1 MAITNTLPQIW
12 SARILAKLEK
22 NLVFA
27 QPGVVNRDYEG
38 DIRQDG
44 DRVHI
49 HSFNDL
55 TIGSYVKNSTT
66 ISYEQL
72 TDTRVTL
79 LIDQAK
85 YFAFK
90 VDDVDTAQMRP
101 ELIDAAADRAAYQ
114 LAEDA
119 DSYVAGLY
127 SGASTSS
134 PDNTIETSQ
143 FTASNVYQKL
153 VDLSVLMDQ
162 VNLPAEGRFV
172 IVPPWV
178 KGLLLQN
185 STFVTA
191 SKPDAVL
198 NGQIG
203 QIAGLNVLVS
213 NNVKTTGSA
222 PVVSHMMAGHPS
234 ALAYAEQITNVE
246 GLRLEGSFADAIRGP
261 RGLPGRRVW
270 CSGCPRPAPVA
281 RTHGSAAPGPGS

>member
-1 MAITNTLPQIW
+1 LAISNMLPSIW

-38 DIRQDG
+38 DIRADG

-55 TIGSYVKNSTT
+55 TVAAYTKNSTT

-90 VDDVDTAQMRP
+90 VDDIDTAQMRP
-101 ELIDAAADRAAYQ
+101 KLIDAAADRAAYQ

-119 DSYVAGLY
+119 DSYIAGLY
-127 SGASTSS
+127 TGASTAS

-143 FTASNVYQKL
+143 FTATNVYQKL

-162 VNLPAEGRFV
+162 VNLPAEGRYV
-172 IVPPWV
+172 VVPPWV

-191 SKPDAVL
+191 AQPSAVL
-198 NGQIG
+198 NGSIG
-203 QIAGLNVLVS
+203 QIAGLNILVS

-234 ALAYAEQITNVE
+234 ALAYAEQIVNVE
-246 GLRLEGSFADAIRGP
+246 GLRLEGSFADAV
-261 RGLPGRRVW
+261 RGLHLYGSKVLD
-270 CSGCPRPAPVA
+270 GA
-281 RTHGSAAPGPGS
+281 RLFDLQANP

>member
-1 MAITNTLPQIW
+1 MVCAHPRQT
-12 SARILAKLEK
+12 RK

-27 QPGVVNRDYEG
+27 QPGVCNRDYEG
-38 DIRQDG
+38 DVRADG

-55 TIGSYVKNSTT
+55 TIGTYTKNSTT

-79 LIDQAK
+79 LIDQSK
-85 YFAFK
+85 YFAFQ

-101 ELIDAAADRAAYQ
+101 ELIDAASDRAAYQ
-114 LAEDA
+114 LAEVA

-127 SGASTSS
+127 SGASTSN

-143 FTASNVYQKL
+143 FTATNVYQKF

-162 VNLPAEGRFV
+162 VNLPADGRYV
-172 IVPPWV
+172 VVPPWV

-191 SKPDAVL
+191 SQPSVVL
-198 NGQIG
+198 NGQVG
-203 QIAGLNVLVS
+203 QIAGLNILVS
-213 NNVKTTGSA
+213 NNVKTTGTS
-222 PVVSHMMAGHPS
+222 PVVSHMMAGHTS
-234 ALAYAEQITNVE
+234 ALAYAEQIVNVE
-246 GLRLEGSFADAIRGP
+246 GLRLEGSFADAV
-261 RGLPGRRVW
+261 RGLHLYGAKVLD
-270 CSGCPRPAPVA
+270 GA
-281 RTHGSAAPGPGS
+281 RLFDLQANT

>member
-55 TIGSYVKNSTT
+55 TIGTYVKNTTT

-246 GLRLEGSFADAIRGP
+246 GLRLEGSFADAV
-261 RGLPGRRVW
+261 RGLHLYGAKVLD
-270 CSGCPRPAPVA
+270 GA
-281 RTHGSAAPGPGS
+281 RLFDLQANP

>member
-1 MAITNTLPQIW
+1 MLPSIW

-22 NLVFA
+22 NLVFG
-27 QPGVVNRDYEG
+27 QSGVVNRDYEG
-38 DIRQDG
+38 DIRQSG
-44 DRVHI
+44 DRVHV

-55 TIGSYVKNSTT
+55 TIGTYTKDSTT
-66 ISYEQL
+66 ITYENL

-90 VDDVDTAQMRP
+90 IDDINAAQMQP
-101 ELIDAAADRAAYQ
+101 KLIDAAADRAAYQ
-114 LAEDA
+114 LAEET
-119 DSYVAGLY
+119 DSYIAGLY
-127 SGASTSS
+127 TGASTAA

-153 VDLSVLMDQ
+153 VDLSTLMDQ

-172 IVPPWV
+172 IVAPWV

-191 SKPDAVL
+191 AQPSVVL
-198 NGQIG
+198 NGQVG

-222 PVVSHMMAGHPS
+222 PVVTHMMAGHTS
-234 ALAYAEQITNVE
+234 AITLAEQIVNIE
-246 GLRLEGSFADAIRGP
+246 GLRLEGSFADAV
-261 RGLPGRRVW
+261 RGLHLYGAKVLD
-270 CSGCPRPAPVA
+270 AA
-281 RTHGSAAPGPGS
+281 RLFDLQANP

>member
-1 MAITNTLPQIW
+1 MAITNMLPSIW

-38 DIRQDG
+38 DIRADG

-55 TIGSYVKNSTT
+55 TIGTYTKNSTT

-79 LIDQAK
+79 LIDQAR
-85 YFAFK
+85 YFSFK
-90 VDDVDTAQMRP
+90 IDDVDAAQMRP
-101 ELIDAAADRAAYQ
+101 ELIDAASDRAAYQ

-119 DSYVAGLY
+119 DSYVASLY
-127 SGASTSS
+127 SGASTSN

-143 FTASNVYQKL
+143 FTATNVYQKF

-162 VNLPAEGRFV
+162 VNLPADGRYAV
-172 IVPPWV
+172 VPPWV

-185 STFVTA
+185 A
-191 SKPDAVL
+191 SFLAAQPSATL
-198 NGQIG
+198 NGQVG
-203 QIAGLNVLVS
+203 QIAGISVLVS

-222 PVVSHMMAGHPS
+222 PVVSHIMAGVPS
-234 ALAYAEQITNVE
+234 ALSFAEQIVNIE
-246 GLRLEGSFADAIRGP
+246 ALRLEGSFADAV
-261 RGLPGRRVW
+261 RGLHLYGAKVMD
-270 CSGCPRPAPVA
+270 GA
-281 RTHGSAAPGPGS
+281 RLFDLQLNP

>member
-1 MAITNTLPQIW
+1 MAITNMLPSIW

-22 NLVFA
+22 ALVFG

-38 DIRQDG
+38 DIRADG

-55 TIGSYVKNSTT
+55 TVAAYTKNSTT

-90 VDDVDTAQMRP
+90 VDDIDTAQMRP
-101 ELIDAAADRAAYQ
+101 KLIDAASDRAAYQ

-119 DSYVAGLY
+119 DSYVASLY
-127 SGASTSS
+127 SGASTSN

-143 FTASNVYQKL
+143 FTATNVYQKF

-162 VNLPAEGRFV
+162 VNLPADGRYV
-172 IVPPWV
+172 VVPPWV

-185 STFVTA
+185 SSFVTA
-191 SKPDAVL
+191 AKPDAVL
-198 NGQIG
+198 NGEIG
-203 QIAGLNVLVS
+203 QIAGIRILVS
-213 NNVKTTGSA
+213 NNVKTTGTS

-234 ALAYAEQITNVE
+234 GLAYAEQIVNVE
-246 GLRLEGSFADAIRGP
+246 GLRLEGSFADAV
-261 RGLPGRRVW
+261 RGLHLYGARVLD
-270 CSGCPRPAPVA
+270 GA
-281 RTHGSAAPGPGS
+281 RLFDLQANP

>member
-1 MAITNTLPQIW
+1 MAITNMLPSIW

-38 DIRQDG
+38 DIRADG

-55 TIGSYVKNSTT
+55 TVSSYTKNSTT
-66 ISYEQL
+66 ITYENL
-72 TDTRVTL
+72 TDSRVTL
-79 LIDQAK
+79 VIDQSK
-85 YFAFK
+85 YFAFS
-90 VDDVDTAQMRP
+90 VDDIDTAQMRP

-114 LAEDA
+114 LAEVA
-119 DSYVAGLY
+119 DSYIAGLY

-143 FTASNVYQKL
+143 FTSTNVYQKFVAL
-153 VDLSVLMDQ
+153 AVLMDQ
-162 VNLPAEGRFV
+162 VNLPADGRYV
-172 IVPPWV
+172 VVPPWV

-203 QIAGLNVLVS
+203 QIAGLNILVS
-213 NNVKTTGSA
+213 NNVKTIGTS

-234 ALAYAEQITNVE
+234 ALAYAEQIVNLE
-246 GLRLEGSFADAIRGP
+246 GLRLEGSFSDAV
-261 RGLPGRRVW
+261 RGL
-270 CSGCPRPAPVA
+270 
-281 RTHGSAAPGPGS
+281 HL

>member
-1 MAITNTLPQIW
+1 MAITNMLPSIW

-27 QPGVVNRDYEG
+27 QPGVATREYEG
-38 DIRQDG
+38 DIRADG

-55 TIGSYVKNSTT
+55 TVAAYIKNSTT
-66 ISYEQL
+66 ISYENL

-90 VDDVDTAQMRP
+90 VDDIDTAQMRP
-101 ELIDAAADRAAYQ
+101 EIIDAAADRASYQ

-119 DSYVAGLY
+119 DSYIAGLY
-127 SGASTSS
+127 SGASTSN

-143 FTASNVYQKL
+143 FTASNVYQKF

-162 VNLPAEGRFV
+162 VNLPAGGRYV
-172 IVPPWV
+172 VVPPWV

-191 SKPDAVL
+191 SQPSVVL

-203 QIAGLNVLVS
+203 QIAGLSILVS
-213 NNVKTTGSA
+213 NNVKTTGTT
-222 PVVSHMMAGHPS
+222 PVVSHMMAGHAS
-234 ALAYAEQITNVE
+234 AM
-246 GLRLEGSFADAIRGP
+246 
-261 RGLPGRRVW
+261 
-270 CSGCPRPAPVA
+270 A
-281 RTHGSAAPGPGS
+281 RSLTRC

>member
-1 MAITNTLPQIW
+1 MAISNMLPQIW

-38 DIRQDG
+38 DIRADG

-55 TIGSYVKNSTT
+55 TVSSYTKNSTT
-66 ISYEQL
+66 ISYENL
-72 TDTRVTL
+72 TDSRVTL
-79 LIDQAK
+79 LIDQSK
-85 YFAFK
+85 YFAFS
-90 VDDVDTAQMRP
+90 VDDIDTAQMRP

-114 LAEDA
+114 LAEVA
-119 DSYVAGLY
+119 DSYIAGLY

-143 FTASNVYQKL
+143 FTSTNVYQKF
-153 VDLSVLMDQ
+153 VELSVLMDQ
-162 VNLPAEGRFV
+162 VNLPAEGRFIV
-172 IVPPWV
+172 VPPWV

-203 QIAGLNVLVS
+203 QIAGLNILVS
-213 NNVKTTGSA
+213 NNVKTTGTS

-234 ALAYAEQITNVE
+234 ALAYAEQIVNLE
-246 GLRLEGSFADAIRGP
+246 GLRLEGSFADAV
-261 RGLPGRRVW
+261 RGLHLYGAKVLD
-270 CSGCPRPAPVA
+270 GA
-281 RTHGSAAPGPGS
+281 RLFDLQANP

>member
-1 MAITNTLPQIW
+1 MAITQAIPQIW

-38 DIRQDG
+38 DITADG
-44 DRVHI
+44 DRVYI

-55 TIGSYVKNSTT
+55 TVAPYVKNTT
-66 ISYEQL
+66 VISYEQL

-79 LIDQAK
+79 LIDQSK

-90 VDDVDTAQMRP
+90 VDDIDDAQMRP
-101 ELIDAAADRAAYQ
+101 ELIDAASDRAAYQ
-114 LAEDA
+114 LAEETDG
-119 DSYVAGLY
+119 YVSGLY
-127 SGASTSS
+127 AGASTAA
-134 PDNTIETSQ
+134 PDNTIETTQ
-143 FTASNVYQKL
+143 FTAANVYQKL

-162 VNLPAEGRFV
+162 VNIPAEGRYA

-191 SKPDAVL
+191 SQPSVVL

-203 QIAGLNVLVS
+203 QIAGLNILVS
-213 NNVKTTGSA
+213 NNVKTTGTA
-222 PVVSHMMAGHPS
+222 PVVSHIMAGHPS
-234 ALAYAEQITNVE
+234 GLGYAEQIANVE
-246 GLRLEGSFADAIRGP
+246 GIRLEGSFADAIRGLHLY
-261 RGLPGRRVW
+261 GAKVLDG
-270 CSGCPRPAPVA
+270 A
-281 RTHGSAAPGPGS
+281 RLFDLMANP

>member
-1 MAITNTLPQIW
+1 LAITNMLPSIW

-38 DIRQDG
+38 DIRADG

-55 TIGSYVKNSTT
+55 TIGTYTKNSTT
-66 ISYEQL
+66 ITYEQL

-90 VDDVDTAQMRP
+90 VDDIDTAQMRP
-101 ELIDAAADRAAYQ
+101 ELIDAASDRAAYQ

-119 DSYVAGLY
+119 DSYVASLY
-127 SGASTSS
+127 GGASTSA

-143 FTASNVYQKL
+143 FTSTNVYQKL

-162 VNLPAEGRFV
+162 VNLPAGGRFIV
-172 IVPPWV
+172 VPPWV

-185 STFVTA
+185 SSFVTA
-191 SKPDAVL
+191 AKPDAVL
-198 NGQIG
+198 NGEIG
-203 QIAGLNVLVS
+203 QIAGIRILVS
-213 NNVKTTGSA
+213 NNVKTTGTT

-234 ALAYAEQITNVE
+234 ALAYAEQIVNLE
-246 GLRLEGSFADAIRGP
+246 GLRLEGSFADAV
-261 RGLPGRRVW
+261 RGLHLYGGKVLD
-270 CSGCPRPAPVA
+270 GA
-281 RTHGSAAPGPGS
+281 RLFDLQANP

>member
-1 MAITNTLPQIW
+1 MAITNMLPQIW

-38 DIRQDG
+38 DIRADG

-55 TIGSYVKNSTT
+55 TVATYTKNSTT
-66 ISYEQL
+66 ISYENL

-79 LIDQAK
+79 LIDQSK
-85 YFAFK
+85 YFAFSI
-90 VDDVDTAQMRP
+90 DDIDAAQMRP
-101 ELIDAAADRAAYQ
+101 ELIDAASDRAAYQ
-114 LAEDA
+114 LAEVA

-127 SGASTSS
+127 SGASTSA

-143 FTASNVYQKL
+143 FTSSNVYQKL
-153 VDLSVLMDQ
+153 VELNVLMDQ
-162 VNLPAEGRFV
+162 VNLPSEGRFV

-198 NGQIG
+198 NGQI
-203 QIAGLNVLVS
+203 AGLNILVS
-213 NNVKTTGSA
+213 NNVKTTGTS

-234 ALAYAEQITNVE
+234 ALAYAEQIVNLE
-246 GLRLEGSFADAIRGP
+246 GLRLEGSFADAV
-261 RGLPGRRVW
+261 RGLHLYGARVLD
-270 CSGCPRPAPVA
+270 GA
-281 RTHGSAAPGPGS
+281 RLFDLQANP

>member
-1 MAITNTLPQIW
+1 MLPQIW

-22 NLVFA
+22 ALIFA

-38 DIRQDG
+38 DIRADG

-55 TIGSYVKNSTT
+55 TIGSYTKNSTT
-66 ISYEQL
+66 ITYEQL

-79 LIDQAK
+79 LIDQSK

-90 VDDVDTAQMRP
+90 IDDIDAAQMRP
-101 ELIDAAADRAAYQ
+101 KLIDAASDRAAYQ

-119 DSYVAGLY
+119 DSYVASLY
-127 SGASTSS
+127 SGASTSN

-143 FTASNVYQKL
+143 FTATNVYQKF
-153 VDLSVLMDQ
+153 VDLAVLMDE
-162 VNLPAEGRFV
+162 VNLPSDGRYV
-172 IVPPWV
+172 VVPPWV

-185 STFVTA
+185 SAFVTA
-191 SKPDAVL
+191 AQPSVVL
-198 NGQIG
+198 NGQVG

-222 PVVSHMMAGHPS
+222 PVVSHMLAGHQS
-234 ALAYAEQITNVE
+234 AISYAEQIVN
-246 GLRLEGSFADAIRGP
+246 
-261 RGLPGRRVW
+261 
-270 CSGCPRPAPVA
+270 
-281 RTHGSAAPGPGS
+281 

>member
-1 MAITNTLPQIW
+1 MAITNMLPSIW

-38 DIRQDG
+38 DIRADG

-55 TIGSYVKNSTT
+55 TVSSYTKNSTT
-66 ISYEQL
+66 ISYENL

-90 VDDVDTAQMRP
+90 VDDIDTAQMRP
-101 ELIDAAADRAAYQ
+101 EIIDAASDRAAYQ

-119 DSYVAGLY
+119 DSYIAGLY
-127 SGASTSS
+127 SGASTSA

-143 FTASNVYQKL
+143 FTSTNVYQKF
-153 VDLSVLMDQ
+153 VDLAVLMDQ
-162 VNLPAEGRFV
+162 VNLPAEGRYV
-172 IVPPWV
+172 VVPPWI

-191 SKPDAVL
+191 AQPSVVL
-198 NGQIG
+198 NGSIG
-203 QIAGLNVLVS
+203 TIAGLNILVS
-213 NNVKTTGSA
+213 NNVKTTGTS

-234 ALAYAEQITNVE
+234 AIAYAEQIVNLE
-246 GLRLEGSFADAIRGP
+246 GLRLEGSFSDAV
-261 RGLPGRRVW
+261 RGLHLYGGKVLD
-270 CSGCPRPAPVA
+270 GA
-281 RTHGSAAPGPGS
+281 RLFDLQANP

>member
-1 MAITNTLPQIW
+1 MAISQTIAQIW
-12 SARILAKLEK
+12 SARIYAKLEK
-22 NLVFA
+22 NLIFA
-27 QPGVVNRDYEG
+27 QEGVVNRDYEG
-38 DIRQDG
+38 EIRAFG
-44 DRVHI
+44 DRVHV
-49 HSFNDL
+49 HAFNDV

-66 ISYEQL
+66 LTYEQL

-79 LIDQAK
+79 LIDQAR
-85 YFAFK
+85 YFSFK
-90 VDDVDTAQMRP
+90 VGGLDAAQQQP
-101 ELIDAAADRAAYQ
+101 KLIDAAADRAAYQ

-119 DSYVAGLY
+119 DAYIAGLY
-127 SGASTSS
+127 TGASTSV

-143 FTASNVYQKL
+143 FTATNVYQKL

-172 IVPPWV
+172 VAPPWV

-191 SKPDAVL
+191 SAPEVVL

-222 PVVSHMMAGHPS
+222 PVVSHMVAGHPS
-234 ALAYAEQITNVE
+234 AWTYAEQIVNLE
-246 GLRLEGSFADAIRGP
+246 GLRLEGSFADAV
-261 RGLPGRRVW
+261 RGLFLYGAKVLD
-270 CSGCPRPAPVA
+270 GA
-281 RTHGSAAPGPGS
+281 RLFDLQANP

>member
-1 MAITNTLPQIW
+1 MLPSIW

-38 DIRQDG
+38 DIRADG

-55 TIGSYVKNSTT
+55 TVSSYTKNSTT
-66 ISYEQL
+66 ISYENL

-79 LIDQAK
+79 LIDQSK

-90 VDDVDTAQMRP
+90 VDDIDTAQMRP
-101 ELIDAAADRAAYQ
+101 EIIDAASDRAAYQ

-119 DSYVAGLY
+119 DSYIAGLY
-127 SGASTSS
+127 SGASTSN

-143 FTASNVYQKL
+143 FTSTNVYGKF

-162 VNLPAEGRFV
+162 VNLPSEARFV
-172 IVPPWV
+172 IVPPWI

-198 NGQIG
+198 NGEIG
-203 QIAGLNVLVS
+203 QIAGIRILVS
-213 NNVKTTGSA
+213 NNVKTTGTS

-234 ALAYAEQITNVE
+234 ALAYAEQIVNVE
-246 GLRLEGSFADAIRGP
+246 GLRLEGSFADAV
-261 RGLPGRRVW
+261 RGLHLYGAKVLD
-270 CSGCPRPAPVA
+270 GA
-281 RTHGSAAPGPGS
+281 RLFDLQANP

>member
-1 MAITNTLPQIW
+1 MAITQMLPQIW

-22 NLVFA
+22 ALIFA

-38 DIRQDG
+38 DIRADG

-55 TIGSYVKNSTT
+55 TIGTYTKNSTT

-79 LIDQAK
+79 LIDQAR
-85 YFAFK
+85 YFSFK
-90 VDDVDTAQMRP
+90 IDDVDAAQMRP
-101 ELIDAAADRAAYQ
+101 ELIDAASDRAAYQ

-119 DSYVAGLY
+119 DSYVASLY
-127 SGASTSS
+127 SGASTSN

-143 FTASNVYQKL
+143 FTASNVYGKF

-162 VNLPAEGRFV
+162 VNLPSEGRFV
-172 IVPPWV
+172 IVPPWA

-191 SKPDAVL
+191 AQPSAVL
-198 NGQIG
+198 NGSVG
-203 QIAGLNVLVS
+203 QIAGLNILVS
-213 NNVKTTGSA
+213 NNVKTTGTS
-222 PVVSHMMAGHPS
+222 PVVSHMMAGHAS
-234 ALAYAEQITNVE
+234 ALAYAEQIVNVE
-246 GLRLEGSFADAIRGP
+246 GLRLEGSFADAV
-261 RGLPGRRVW
+261 RGLHLYGAKVLD
-270 CSGCPRPAPVA
+270 GA
-281 RTHGSAAPGPGS
+281 RLFDLQANL

>member
-1 MAITNTLPQIW
+1 MAITNMLPQIW

-38 DIRQDG
+38 DIRADG

-55 TIGSYVKNSTT
+55 TVAAYTKNSTT

-90 VDDVDTAQMRP
+90 VDDIDTAQMRP
-101 ELIDAAADRAAYQ
+101 KLIDAAADRAAYQ

-119 DSYVAGLY
+119 DSYIAGLY

-143 FTASNVYQKL
+143 FTASNVYQKF
-153 VDLSVLMDQ
+153 VDLAVLMDQ
-162 VNLPAEGRFV
+162 VNLPAEQRYV
-172 IVPPWV
+172 VVPPWV

-191 SKPDAVL
+191 AQPSAVL
-198 NGQIG
+198 NGSIG
-203 QIAGLNVLVS
+203 QIAGLNILVS
-213 NNVKTTGSA
+213 NNVKTTGSS

-246 GLRLEGSFADAIRGP
+246 GLRLEGSFADAIRGLHLY
-261 RGLPGRRVW
+261 GAKVLDG
-270 CSGCPRPAPVA
+270 A
-281 RTHGSAAPGPGS
+281 RLFDLQANP

>member
-90 VDDVDTAQMRP
+90 VDDIDTAQMRP

-127 SGASTSS
+127 SGASTSN

-246 GLRLEGSFADAIRGP
+246 GLRLEGSFADAV
-261 RGLPGRRVW
+261 RGLHLYGAKVLD
-270 CSGCPRPAPVA
+270 GA
-281 RTHGSAAPGPGS
+281 RLFDLQANP

>member
-1 MAITNTLPQIW
+1 MAITNMLPQIW

-27 QPGVVNRDYEG
+27 QPGVASRDYEG
-38 DIRQDG
+38 DIRADG

-55 TIGSYVKNSTT
+55 TVSSYTKNSTT
-66 ISYEQL
+66 ITYEQL

-79 LIDQAK
+79 LIDQSK

-90 VDDVDTAQMRP
+90 VDDIDTAQMRP
-101 ELIDAAADRAAYQ
+101 KIIDAASDRAAYQ

-119 DSYVAGLY
+119 DSYIAGLY
-127 SGASTSS
+127 SGASTSN
-134 PDNTIETSQ
+134 PDNTVETSQ
-143 FTASNVYQKL
+143 FTATNVYQKL

-162 VNLPAEGRFV
+162 VNLPAEQRFV
-172 IVPPWV
+172 VVPPWV

-203 QIAGLNVLVS
+203 RIAGLNILVS
-213 NNVKTTGSA
+213 NNVKTTGTS

-234 ALAYAEQITNVE
+234 ALAYAEQIVNLE
-246 GLRLEGSFADAIRGP
+246 GLRLEGSFSDAV
-261 RGLPGRRVW
+261 RGLHLYGAKVLD
-270 CSGCPRPAPVA
+270 GA
-281 RTHGSAAPGPGS
+281 RLFDLQGNP

>member
-1 MAITNTLPQIW
+1 MAKTNMLPSIW

-27 QPGVVNRDYEG
+27 QPGVVSRDYEG
-38 DIRQDG
+38 DIRADG

-55 TIGSYVKNSTT
+55 TIGTYTKNSTT
-66 ISYEQL
+66 ITYEQL

-79 LIDQAK
+79 LIDQSK

-90 VDDVDTAQMRP
+90 VDDIDAAQMRP
-101 ELIDAAADRAAYQ
+101 EIIDQASDRAAYQ

-134 PDNTIETSQ
+134 PDNTIETTQ
-143 FTASNVYQKL
+143 FTSTNVYGKF
-153 VDLSVLMDQ
+153 VDLSVMMDQ
-162 VNLPAEGRFV
+162 VNLPSEARFV
-172 IVPPWV
+172 IVPPWI

-198 NGQIG
+198 NGEIG
-203 QIAGLNVLVS
+203 QIAGLRILVS
-213 NNVKTTGSA
+213 NNVKTTGTS

-234 ALAYAEQITNVE
+234 ALAYAEQIVNLE
-246 GLRLEGSFADAIRGP
+246 ALRLEGSFSDAV
-261 RGLPGRRVW
+261 RGLHLYGAKVLD
-270 CSGCPRPAPVA
+270 GA
-281 RTHGSAAPGPGS
+281 RLFDLQANP